1 MSINKTRYHFPKS
14 GEEPLITRPVIVGSG
29 PAGLFCGWYLA
40 RAGYRPLILERGE
53 QVRERRRTVERFWKE
68 GILDSESNV
77 QFGEGGAGTFSDGKL
92 NTLVKDPLGRNKEV
106 LKRFVKAGA
115 PKEILYEQKPHLG
128 TDVLASIVETLRKQI
143 EAMGGS
149 FRFGTK
155 LTGLKLEDNTL
166 QSLILNGE
174 EELKAQVCVLAIG
187 HSARDTF
194 SMLHGCGLPMEPK
207 SFAVGLRIEHPQKMI
222 NQALYGEAESAELGA
237 ASYKVTHQASTG
249 RGVYSFCM
257 CPGGFIVPAA
267 SGPEQVVV
275 NGMSPSNRG
284 SRWSNSGMVVEIQ
297 PEDLRSGELRIESG
311 ELAAQQNERLLA
323 INPSLNHSQLSTLNS
338 QLLPLHFQEELERQ
352 CWLQGGRRQTA
363 PAQRMMDF
371 TRKKLSYDLPESSYS
386 PGIISSPLHFWLP
399 PFISKRL
406 SLGFQQFGRSSHGFL
421 TNEAVMIGVETRTS
435 SPVRI
440 VRDKETLQHITVRG
454 LFPCGEGAGYAGGI
468 VSAGIDG
475 ERCAEAAANYLHH

>member
-1 MSINKTRYHFPKS
+1 MIRMTQVSLPVSHDREALERKIRKLLRISSEPFTYEIERRSLDARNPQEKVYRYTLDVTISNEKRILKKVHNKNIMSINKTRYHFPKS

-222 NQALYGEAESAELGA
+222 NQALYEAGGGKIPVQTLKD
-237 ASYKVTHQASTG
+237 YCKNQA
-249 RGVYSFCM
+249 
-257 CPGGFIVPAA
+257 
-267 SGPEQVVV
+267 
-275 NGMSPSNRG
+275 G
-284 SRWSNSGMVVEIQ
+284 S
-297 PEDLRSGELRIESG
+297 
-311 ELAAQQNERLLA
+311 
-323 INPSLNHSQLSTLNS
+323 
-338 QLLPLHFQEELERQ
+338 
-352 CWLQGGRRQTA
+352 
-363 PAQRMMDF
+363 
-371 TRKKLSYDLPESSYS
+371 
-386 PGIISSPLHFWLP
+386 
-399 PFISKRL
+399 
-406 SLGFQQFGRSSHGFL
+406 SLGQVKPLMKGAWTLANVREILPRQIGDSIEEGIYAFDKKIPGFAREDAL
-421 TNEAVMIGVETRTS
+421 LSAVESRTS

-440 VRDKETLQHITVRG
+440 LRG
-454 LFPCGEGAGYAGGI
+454 ENCESQVSGIYPCGEGAGYAGGI
-468 VSAGIDG
+468 TSAAMDGMKVAEGISRRFQKC
-475 ERCAEAAANYLHH
+475 EIS